1 MRRVPYTG
9 RRWCGASRGRG
20 FDAEVL
26 GEPAELT
33 PSACQRCGIPWD
45 EFQYQVQLAREFG
58 LEHDGPDDD
67 EPIAFAA
74 AG

>member
-1 MRRVPYTG
+1 MKSQPRF
-9 RRWCGASRGRG
+9 CE
-20 FDAEVL
+20 AEHL
-26 GEPAELT
+26 WMHNSNGNRSELT